1 MSNRYIKRRPKDRET
16 ITMKEVEDA
25 MKSLIIQICKKN
37 GVESSPEM
45 IRAISELRHSLAGY

>member
-1 MSNRYIKRRPKDRET
+1 
-16 ITMKEVEDA
+16 MKEVEDA